1 MMTIEERA
9 LTNDFSGRRFMP
21 RALVVDDDRAVQH
34 LARHVLEG
42 HGWKVSVAA
51 NEAAMRAEFESAP
64 PDVVLLDL
72 LLPDCNGLDLFREIQ
87 DRDPKLPVSF
97 ITAHGGSDA
106 AIEAVKGGA
115 YDYLHKPLDVE
126 SLSRIVENAW
136 ETRRLMTTPVDLPTL
151 PSISPQADVLLG
163 RSPKMLDVYKS
174 IGRVADQDVTVLIL
188 GESGTGKELVARAIY
203 QHSRRSNGPFLAVNC
218 GALHET
224 LLESELFG
232 HEKGSFTGADRQR
245 IGKFEHC
252 HNGTIFLDEVGDTS
266 LAVQVKLL
274 RVLQQQQFERI
285 GGNSTITVD
294 TRVIAATNRDLDEL
308 VATRHFREDLLYRL
322 NGFTIRIPPLRE
334 RPDDIPLLVENAVA
348 RYSEAMRKQVYSVAP
363 QAMEL
368 LQAYSWPGNVRELQ
382 SVVRQSLLQAQGPVL
397 LPEHLP
403 ECVTQTPSELRRE
416 NAPAPV
422 VDSLSEFI
430 RSRLRA
436 GSTDLFAESIERL
449 ERALLPAVLEHTGG
463 NQSTAAKILGI
474 TRGSLRTKLRA
485 LGISVSQIVRTDA
498 DRSDDAD
505 APHVAN
511 GRS

>member
-1 MMTIEERA
+1 
-9 LTNDFSGRRFMP
+9 MP

-34 LARHVLEG
+34 LVKHVLEAN
-42 HGWKVSVAA
+42 GWQVAVA
-51 NEAAMRAEFESAP
+51 SNESAMRAEFDNAA

-72 LLPDCNGLDLFREIQ
+72 LLPDTNGLDLFRQIQ
-87 DRDPKLPVSF
+87 ERDRKLPVIF

-126 SLSRIVENAW
+126 TLSKVVESAW
-136 ETRRLMTTPVDLPTL
+136 EIRRLMTTPVDLPTH
-151 PSISPQADVLLG
+151 PSSTPQADVLLG
-163 RSPKMLDVYKS
+163 RSPKMLEVYKA

-203 QHSRRSNGPFLAVNC
+203 QHSRRAKGPFLAVNC

-232 HEKGSFTGADRQR
+232 HEKGSFTGADQRR

-252 HNGTIFLDEVGDTS
+252 SNGTIFLDEIGDTS

-294 TRVIAATNRDLDEL
+294 TRVIAATNRDLDAL
-308 VATRHFREDLLYRL
+308 VVARQFREDLLYRL

-334 RPDDIPLLVENAVA
+334 RLDDIPLLVENAVA
-348 RYSEAMRKQVYSVAP
+348 RFSDAMRKNVLSISAN
-363 QAMEL
+363 AMEL

-382 SVVRQSLLQAQGPVL
+382 SVVRQAILHAQGPVL
-397 LPEHLP
+397 LPEHIP
-403 ECVTQTPSELRRE
+403 VSVTEGIGKPVRE
-416 NAPAPV
+416 GIAAPT
-422 VDSLSEFI
+422 VDTLTNYI
-430 RSRLRA
+430 RERLRA
-436 GSTDLFAESIERL
+436 GSSDLYAETIERMD
-449 ERALLPAVLEHTGG
+449 RALLPAVLEHTHG
-463 NQSTAAKILGI
+463 NQSTASKILGI

-485 LGISVSQIVRTDA
+485 LGITVSQIVQTESPDEEA
-498 DRSDDAD
+498 FEM
-505 APHVAN
+505 PHAGN
-511 GRS
+511 GHV

>member
-1 MMTIEERA
+1 MGDGPY
-9 LTNDFSGRRFMP
+9 NGRREMP

-34 LARHVLEG
+34 LVRHVLEG
-42 HGWKVSVAA
+42 HGWHVSVAA
-51 NEAAMRAEFESAP
+51 NEAAMRSALETTP

-72 LLPDCNGLDLFREIQ
+72 LLPDSNGLDLFRLIQ
-87 DRDPKLPVSF
+87 ERDQKLPVIF

-126 SLSRIVENAW
+126 TLGRVVESAW
-136 ETRRLMTTPVDLPTL
+136 EIRRLMTTPVDLPNL
-151 PSISPQADVLLG
+151 PASSNRQADVLLG
-163 RSPKMLDVYKS
+163 RSPKMLEVYKA

-203 QHSRRSNGPFLAVNC
+203 QHSRRAKGPFLAVNC

-252 HNGTIFLDEVGDTS
+252 NNGTIFLDEVGDTS

-285 GGNSTITVD
+285 GGNTTITVD
-294 TRVIAATNRDLDEL
+294 TRVIAATNRDLDAL
-308 VATRHFREDLLYRL
+308 VSARQFREDLLYRL
-322 NGFTIRIPPLRE
+322 NGFMIRIPPLRE
-334 RPDDIPLLVENAVA
+334 RQEDIPLLVENAVG
-348 RYSEAMRKQVYSVAP
+348 RFSDAMRKTVLSVAP
-363 QAMEL
+363 AAMEIF
-368 LQAYSWPGNVRELQ
+368 QAYAWPGNVRELQ
-382 SVVRQSLLQAQGPVL
+382 SVVRQAILHAQGPIL
-397 LPEHLP
+397 LPEHIPAALTEAP
-403 ECVTQTPSELRRE
+403 TRPARE
-416 NAPAPV
+416 TSSAPA
-422 VDSLSEFI
+422 VDSLATFI
-430 RSRLRA
+430 RDRLRA
-436 GSTDLFAESIERL
+436 GSSDLYAETIERMD
-449 ERALLPAVLEHTGG
+449 RALLPAVLEHTRG

-485 LGISVSQIVRTDA
+485 LGITVSQIVQTESA
-498 DRSDDAD
+498 DEAYDLEPSG
-505 APHVAN
+505 N
-511 GRS
+511 GQH

>member
-1 MMTIEERA
+1 MTIDDRA
-9 LTNDFSGRRFMP
+9 HDFSSYNGRHVMP

-34 LARHVLEG
+34 LVKHVLEG
-42 HGWKVSVAA
+42 AGWHVSVAS
-51 NEAAMRAEFESAP
+51 NEAAMRAEFDSNP

-72 LLPDCNGLDLFREIQ
+72 LLPDTNGLDLFREIQ
-87 DRDPKLPVSF
+87 ERDRKLPVIF

-115 YDYLHKPLDVE
+115 YDYLHKPLDVATLTKVVE
-126 SLSRIVENAW
+126 SAW
-136 ETRRLMTTPVDLPTL
+136 EVRRLMITPVDLPTL
-151 PSISPQADVLLG
+151 PSSAIQADVLLG

-203 QHSRRSNGPFLAVNC
+203 QHSRRAKGPFLAVNC

-232 HEKGSFTGADRQR
+232 HEKGSFTGADQRR

-252 HNGTIFLDEVGDTS
+252 TNGTIFLDEIGDTS

-294 TRVIAATNRDLDEL
+294 TRVIAATNRDLDSL
-308 VATRHFREDLLYRL
+308 VEARQFREDLLYRL

-334 RPDDIPLLVENAVA
+334 RLDDIPLLVENAVA
-348 RYSEAMRKQVYSVAP
+348 RFSDAMRKKVLSIAP
-363 QAMEL
+363 SAMEI

-382 SVVRQSLLQAQGPVL
+382 SVVRQAILQAQGPVL

-403 ECVTQTPSELRRE
+403 ASVTQNLSKAGTPAVA
-416 NAPAPV
+416 APA
-422 VDSLSEFI
+422 VDTLGAFI
-430 RSRLRA
+430 RERLRQ
-436 GSTDLFAESIERL
+436 GSSDLFAETLERM
-449 ERALLPAVLEHTGG
+449 ERALLPAVLEHTHG

-485 LGISVSQIVRTDA
+485 LGITVSQIVQTESFEDEA
-498 DRSDDAD
+498 VE
-505 APHVAN
+505 APQT
-511 GRS
+511 

>member
-1 MMTIEERA
+1 MTTIEERA
-9 LTNDFSGRRFMP
+9 LHEGFSGRRFMP

-51 NEAAMRAEFESAP
+51 NEAGMRAAFDETP

-72 LLPDCNGLDLFREIQ
+72 LLPDSNGLDLFREIQ
-87 DRDPKLPVSF
+87 QRDPKLPVIF

-126 SLSRIVENAW
+126 TLGRVVESAW
-136 ETRRLMTTPVDLPTL
+136 EIRRLMTTPVDLPTL
-151 PSISPQADVLLG
+151 PSAAPQADVLLG
-163 RSPKMLDVYKS
+163 RSPKMLEVYKS
-174 IGRVADQDVTVLIL
+174 IGRVADQEVTVLIL

-203 QHSRRSNGPFLAVNC
+203 QHSRRAKGPFLAVNC

-285 GGNSTITVD
+285 GGNTTITVD
-294 TRVIAATNRDLDEL
+294 TRVIAATNRDLDAL

-334 RPDDIPLLVENAVA
+334 RLEDIPLLVENAVA
-348 RYSEAMRKQVYSVAP
+348 RYSEAMRKQVYSVST

-382 SVVRQSLLQAQGPVL
+382 SVVRQALLQAQGPVL
-397 LPEHLP
+397 LPEHIP
-403 ECVTQTPSELRRE
+403 ECVTE
-416 NAPAPV
+416 APARPQREIAAPKL
-422 VDSLSEFI
+422 VDSLGQFI
-430 RSRLRA
+430 QERLRD
-436 GSTDLFAESIERL
+436 GSSDLFAEAVERM
-449 ERALLPAVLEHTGG
+449 ERALLPAVLEHTHG

-485 LGISVSQIVRTDA
+485 LGISVSQIVQT
-498 DRSDDAD
+498 
-505 APHVAN
+505 APQGDGELEHPHLGN

>member
-1 MMTIEERA
+1 MMTIEKK
-9 LTNDFSGRRFMP
+9 DFASDLSGRRAMR

-34 LARHVLEG
+34 LARHVLEAN
-42 HGWKVSVAA
+42 GWKVSVAA
-51 NEAAMRAEFESAP
+51 NESAMRAEFLENP

-72 LLPDCNGLDLFREIQ
+72 LLPDCNGLDLFRELQ
-87 DRDPKLPVSF
+87 ERDAKLPVIF

-126 SLSRIVENAW
+126 TLAKVVESAW
-136 ETRRLMTTPVDLPTL
+136 EIRRLMTTPVDLPTL
-151 PSISPQADVLLG
+151 PSSAPQADVLLG
-163 RSPKMLDVYKS
+163 RSPKMLEVYKS

-203 QHSRRSNGPFLAVNC
+203 QHSRRSKGPFLAVNC

-232 HEKGSFTGADRQR
+232 HEKGSFTGADQRR

-252 HNGTIFLDEVGDTS
+252 TNGTIFLDEIGDTS
-266 LAVQVKLL
+266 LPVQVKLL

-294 TRVIAATNRDLDEL
+294 TRVIAATNRDLDAL

-334 RPDDIPLLVENAVA
+334 RLEDIPLLVENAVA
-348 RYSEAMRKQVYSVAP
+348 RYSDAMRKQVYSVSP
-363 QAMEL
+363 QAMEVF
-368 LQAYSWPGNVRELQ
+368 QAYSWPGNVRELQ
-382 SVVRQSLLQAQGPVL
+382 SVVRQAILQTQGPVL
-397 LPEHLP
+397 LPENIP
-403 ECVTQTPSELRRE
+403 GSVTQVPVKQHRE
-416 NAPAPV
+416 TAAPTV
-422 VDSLSEFI
+422 VDSLSHFVQE
-430 RSRLRA
+430 RLKA
-436 GSTDLFAESIERL
+436 GSTDLFAETVERM
-449 ERALLPAVLEHTGG
+449 ERTLLPAVLEHTHG

-485 LGISVSQIVRTDA
+485 LGISVSQIVQTEHGA
-498 DRSDDAD
+498 DEVD
-505 APHVAN
+505 APHFGN
-511 GRS
+511 GHG